1 MVSDHRM
8 ESHPTKLD
16 GIQEKFIKPMELE
29 TKAHPKPSV
38 FISALLGL
46 SPKNHGVSTD
56 YVEKKGGHMRTR
68 SLLKAILIGVVAI
81 GLICSVAG
89 AQELA
94 KKQVLQIAFDAG
106 DAKNLDPHRAT
117 TTVDRSTVDPIFNG
131 LVRYPPGNQVDVE
144 ADLAEKWETSADGK
158 TWTFKLRKG
167 VMFHP
172 FPKQSNGYELTSEDV
187 VYSLQRAANPDFS
200 SYAGEYTGV
209 TFKAVDPYTVEIA
222 IQQPISAPLFLAK
235 FANYAGGFIVSKKA
249 IESMGQEWFQTHPVG
264 TGPFVFSSYVPRQ
277 ETALVA
283 NPKYFRG
290 VPKLEKLVIKYMPN
304 VASRE
309 FGLRSGELHI
319 IEGLNESK
327 WVDKIKTFPEVSV
340 TTFGPCE
347 TQMLHFNMASKVFND
362 IRVRKALGYAI
373 NRSEVAA
380 FMGESL
386 AVPIYSA
393 AMAPP
398 APGALTKAEAE
409 AAGVVYENDIAKAK
423 ALLKEAGKSDLSF
436 EVIIS
441 ELATSYRKPL
451 VALQAQ
457 VKKAGVDMKLKV
469 VDHSSFHSLI
479 RKDASPLAY
488 YACWRPNSDV
498 FLTRFYHSASEVV
511 KGSKP
516 DTNFSH
522 YGAVDANGDGRI
534 DTIDELIK
542 KARFELDGEKQAAI
556 WKEAQIELLKNVAVI
571 PVIRLKY
578 AFPMKSYVDLG
589 HPLEFSWQTYSPQIT
604 EKTRIL
610 AH

>member
-1 MVSDHRM
+1 MKTRVLL
-8 ESHPTKLD
+8 TGLIL
-16 GIQEKFIKPMELE
+16 GI
-29 TKAHPKPSV
+29 A
-38 FISALLGL
+38 
-46 SPKNHGVSTD
+46 
-56 YVEKKGGHMRTR
+56 
-68 SLLKAILIGVVAI
+68 AI
-81 GLICSVAG
+81 GLFCPGIG
-89 AQELA
+89 AEEMA
-94 KKQVLQIAFDAG
+94 KEQILSIAFDAG

-117 TTVDRSTVDPIFNG
+117 TTVDRSTMDPIFNG
-131 LVRYPPGNQVDVE
+131 LVRYPPGDQVEVE
-144 ADLAEKWETSADGK
+144 PDLAESWETSTDGR

-172 FPKQSNGYELTSEDV
+172 FPKAPEGYELTAEDV
-187 VYSLQRAANPDFS
+187 VYSLERAANPDFS

-209 TFKAVDPYTVEIA
+209 QFKAVDPYTVQIKIE
-222 IQQPISAPLFLAK
+222 QPISDSLFLAK
-235 FANYAGGFIVSKKA
+235 FANYAGGFIVPKKA
-249 IESMGQEWFQTHPVG
+249 IEAMGNEWFQTHPVG
-264 TGPFVFSSYVPRQ
+264 TGPFMFESYNPRQ
-277 ETALVA
+277 ETTLVA
-283 NPKYFRG
+283 NFNYFRG
-290 VPKLEKLVIKYMPN
+290 KPLLEKVIIKYMPN
-304 VASRE
+304 VSSRE
-309 FGLRSGELHI
+309 FGLRTGELHI

-327 WVDKIKTFPEVSV
+327 WVEKVSTFPEVSV

-347 TQMLHFNMASKVFND
+347 TQMLHFNMANEVFKD
-362 IRVRKALGYAI
+362 IRVRRALAYAI

-398 APGALTKAEAE
+398 APGALTKEEVE
-409 AAGVVYENDIAKAK
+409 AAGAVYEGDIEKAK
-423 ALLKEAGKSDLSF
+423 ALLKEAGVSDLSF
-436 EVIIS
+436 EVVIS

-457 VKKAGVDMKLKV
+457 VKKAGIDMKLKV

-479 RKDASPLAY
+479 RQDASPLVY

-498 FLTRFYHSASEVV
+498 FLTRFYHSASVVV
-511 KGSKP
+511 KGAKP

-522 YGAVDANGDGRI
+522 YGAVDADGDGKV
-534 DTIDELIK
+534 DTIDELIEA
-542 KARFELDGEKQAAI
+542 ARFELDGEKQAAL
-556 WKEAQIELLKNVAVI
+556 WKEAQMELLKNVAVV
-571 PVIRLKY
+571 PMIRLKY

>member
-1 MVSDHRM
+1 VV
-8 ESHPTKLD
+8 
-16 GIQEKFIKPMELE
+16 GIYPYTM
-29 TKAHPKPSV
+29 
-38 FISALLGL
+38 
-46 SPKNHGVSTD
+46 SPIRPGTHQPITSS
-56 YVEKKGGHMRTR
+56 KGGSMNTRT
-68 SLLKAILIGVVAI
+68 LLTGMILGIAVI
-81 GLICSVAG
+81 GLICPMVG

-94 KKQVLQIAFDAG
+94 KDQILKIAFDAG

-144 ADLAEKWETSADGK
+144 PDLAESWETSADGK

-172 FPKQSNGYELTSEDV
+172 FPKQPDGYELTSDDV

-200 SYAGEYTGV
+200 SYAGEYTGI
-209 TFKAVDPYTVEIA
+209 TFKAIDPYTVA
-222 IQQPISAPLFLAK
+222 IVIEQPISATLFLAK
-235 FANYAGGFIVSKKA
+235 FANYAGGFIVSRKA
-249 IESMGQEWFQTHPVG
+249 IEEMGKEWFQTHPVG
-264 TGPFVFSSYVPRQ
+264 TGPFMFASYEPRQ
-277 ETALVA
+277 ETTLVA
-283 NPKYFRG
+283 NPTYFRG
-290 VPKLEKLVIKYMPN
+290 APVLEKMVIKYLPN

-309 FGLRSGELHI
+309 FGLRTGELHI

-327 WVDKIKTFPEVSV
+327 WVEKISTYPEVSV
-340 TTFGPCE
+340 TAFGPCE
-347 TQMLHFNMASKVFND
+347 TQMLHFNMGNEVFKD
-362 IRVRKALGYAI
+362 IRVRKALSYAI
-373 NRSEVAA
+373 NRAEVAA
-380 FMGESL
+380 FMGKSL

-398 APGALTKAEAE
+398 APGALTKEEAE
-409 AAGVVYENDIAKAK
+409 AAGVVYEDSIEKSK

-441 ELATSYRKPL
+441 ELATSYRKPM

-457 VKKAGVDMKLKV
+457 VKKAGIDMKLKV
-469 VDHSSFHSLI
+469 VDHASFHSLI
-479 RKDASPLAY
+479 REDASPLVY
-488 YACWRPNSDV
+488 YACWRPNCDV
-498 FLTRFYHSASEVV
+498 FLTRFYYSTSEVV

-522 YGAVDANGDGRI
+522 YGAVDADGDGNVDSI
-534 DTIDELIK
+534 DNLIE
-542 KARFELDGEKQAAI
+542 KARFELDGKKQAAI
-556 WKEAQIELLKNVAVI
+556 WKEAQIELLKNVAVVPI
-571 PVIRLKY
+571 IRLQY

-604 EKTRIL
+604 ERTRIL

>member
-1 MVSDHRM
+1 MSIRTLLTGM
-8 ESHPTKLD
+8 IL
-16 GIQEKFIKPMELE
+16 GI
-29 TKAHPKPSV
+29 AV
-38 FISALLGL
+38 
-46 SPKNHGVSTD
+46 
-56 YVEKKGGHMRTR
+56 
-68 SLLKAILIGVVAI
+68 I
-81 GLICSVAG
+81 GLICPMAG

-94 KKQVLQIAFDAG
+94 KDQVLKIAFDAG

-117 TTVDRSTVDPIFNG
+117 TTVDRSTMDPIFNG
-131 LVRYPPGNQVDVE
+131 LVRYPHGNQVDVE
-144 ADLAEKWETSADGK
+144 PDLAESWETSADGK

-172 FPKQSNGYELTSEDV
+172 FPKQPNGYELTSNDV

-200 SYAGEYTGV
+200 SYAGEYTGI
-209 TFKAVDPYTVEIA
+209 TFKAVDPYTVAMGIE
-222 IQQPISAPLFLAK
+222 QPISAPLFLAK

-249 IESMGQEWFQTHPVG
+249 IEEMGKEWVQTHPIG
-264 TGPFVFSSYVPRQ
+264 TGPFMFASYEPRQ
-277 ETALVA
+277 ETILAA
-283 NPKYFRG
+283 NPKYFHG
-290 VPKLEKLVIKYMPN
+290 APVLEKLLIKYMPN

-309 FGLRSGELHI
+309 FGLRTGELHI

-327 WVDKIKTFPEVSV
+327 WVEKISTFPEVSV
-340 TTFGPCE
+340 TAFGPCE
-347 TQMLHFNMASKVFND
+347 TQMLHFNMANEVFKD
-362 IRVRKALGYAI
+362 IRVRKALSYAI

-398 APGALTKAEAE
+398 APGALTKEEAE
-409 AAGVVYENDIAKAK
+409 AAGVVYEDDIEKSK

-451 VALQAQ
+451 IGLQAQ
-457 VKKAGVDMKLKV
+457 VKKAGIDMQLKV

-479 RKDASPLAY
+479 RKDASPLVY
-488 YACWRPNSDV
+488 YACWRPNADV
-498 FLTRFYHSASEVV
+498 FLTRFYHSTSEVV

-522 YGAVDANGDGRI
+522 YGAVDADGDGNI
-534 DTIDELIK
+534 DSIDALIE
-542 KARFELDGEKQAAI
+542 KARFELDGDKQAAI
-556 WKEAQIELLKNVAVI
+556 WKEAQIELLKNVAVV
-571 PVIRLKY
+571 PMIRLKY
-578 AFPMKSYVDLG
+578 TFPMKSYVDLG

>member
-1 MVSDHRM
+1 MSLR
-8 ESHPTKLD
+8 T
-16 GIQEKFIKPMELE
+16 
-29 TKAHPKPSV
+29 
-38 FISALLGL
+38 LLTG
-46 SPKNHGVSTD
+46 
-56 YVEKKGGHMRTR
+56 M
-68 SLLKAILIGVVAI
+68 ILGFAVI
-81 GLICSVAG
+81 GLICPMAG

-94 KKQVLQIAFDAG
+94 KEQVLKIAFDAG

-117 TTVDRSTVDPIFNG
+117 TTVDRSTMDPIFNG
-131 LVRYPPGNQVDVE
+131 LVRYPHGKQVDVE
-144 ADLAEKWETSADGK
+144 PDLAETWETSPDGK

-172 FPKQSNGYELTSEDV
+172 FPKQPDGYELTSEDV
-187 VYSLQRAANPDFS
+187 VYSLQRAADPDFS

-209 TFKAVDPYTVEIA
+209 TVKAVDPYTVA
-222 IQQPISAPLFLAK
+222 IGIEQPISAPLFLAK

-249 IESMGQEWFQTHPVG
+249 IEEMGQEWVQTHPVG
-264 TGPFVFSSYVPRQ
+264 TGPFMFTSYEPRQ
-277 ETALVA
+277 ETTLAA

-290 VPKLEKLVIKYMPN
+290 APVLEKLVIKYLPN

-309 FGLRSGELHI
+309 FGLRTGELHI

-327 WVDKIKTFPEVSV
+327 WVEKISTFPEVSV
-340 TTFGPCE
+340 TAFGPCE
-347 TQMLHFNMASKVFND
+347 TQMLHFNMANEVFKD
-362 IRVRKALGYAI
+362 IRVRKALSYAI

-398 APGALTKAEAE
+398 APGALTKEEAE
-409 AAGVVYENDIAKAK
+409 AAGVVYEDDIEKSR

-457 VKKAGVDMKLKV
+457 VKKAGIDMQLKV

-479 RKDASPLAY
+479 RKDASPLVY
-488 YACWRPNSDV
+488 YACWRPNADV
-498 FLTRFYHSASEVV
+498 FLTRFYHSTSEVV
-511 KGSKP
+511 KGTKP

-522 YGAVDANGDGRI
+522 YGAVEAAGTGKVESIDA
-534 DTIDELIK
+534 LIE
-542 KARFELDGEKQAAI
+542 KARFELDGDKQAAI
-556 WKEAQIELLKNVAVI
+556 WKEAQIELLKNVAVV
-571 PVIRLKY
+571 PMIRLKY